1 VVVTDAAVARVGSQI
16 NDLRHVTQVALEA
29 GERVKIIDE
38 VRIATGRHA
47 GDWLRIEPPA
57 GEFRWTRGED
67 LALPPELAPVAV
79 PADAAPAAGIAAAGE
94 ALEALRDAGTAVTQA
109 VAEFDARSAPE
120 APQPVEPPTGMGRL
134 LAGWLPR
141 GTNVFDRAA
150 PPAPPPAVSAGAN
163 AAAGDELA
171 DIVRLTEVINGLA
184 KRIGDRVREV
194 APALL
199 AMPGCGELTAAKLV
213 GEAAGVTR
221 FKSEADLARVV
232 FGRLHNDHQNRRK
245 PSQPAAA

>member
-1 VVVTDAAVARVGSQI
+1 
-16 NDLRHVTQVALEA
+16 L
-29 GERVKIIDE
+29 
-38 VRIATGRHA
+38 RIAIVT
-47 GDWLRIEPPA
+47 WIE
-57 GEFRWTRGED
+57 RTYHRRRRQ
-67 LALPPELAPVAV
+67 V
-79 PADAAPAAGIAAAGE
+79 
-94 ALEALRDAGTAVTQA
+94 R
-109 VAEFDARSAPE
+109 
-120 APQPVEPPTGMGRL
+120 
-134 LAGWLPR
+134 
-141 GTNVFDRAA
+141 
-150 PPAPPPAVSAGAN
+150 
-163 AAAGDELA
+163 DELA

-221 FKSEADLARVV
+221 FKSEAALARVV